1 MYENMLETNDICA
14 VEGERQSWG
23 KALTSSG
30 GAELYTQVYNL
41 IQTKLSPVEE
51 LTAFFFLR

>member
-1 MYENMLETNDICA
+1 MRKTELEESA
-14 VEGERQSWG
+14 YFFW
-23 KALTSSG
+23 

-41 IQTKLSPVEE
+41 IQTKLSPLEE